1 MRHQLRIHKKKSRY
15 TYFEKE
21 MQKVS
26 SQKKKIMHTKI
37 VWIIIKIEVTLGKSL
52 SLQQMFLSVKR
63 DMMKPNGIDSLSLY
77 TINIVNQLLF
87 VTILFRN
94 LLEKNWFVD

>member
-1 MRHQLRIHKKKSRY
+1 
-15 TYFEKE
+15 

-26 SQKKKIMHTKI
+26 SEKKKIMHTNI

-52 SLQQMFLSVKR
+52 SLQQIFLSVKR
-63 DMMKPNGIDSLSLY
+63 DMMKPESLHY
-77 TINIVNQLLF
+77 KYCKPTLF